1 MTPTTIIREHLLTAG
16 LEVRQLT
23 SVQAHRIRFEAGQKG
38 GLHLHP
44 CPVTGYIVEGQAL
57 LQVDGQAP
65 QVLRTGDAF
74 FEPPMA
80 RILHFDNHSETEP
93 MTFIAFYL
101 LNGQQDLIEM
111 LNDHE

>member
-1 MTPTTIIREHLLTAG
+1 MNSIIREHLLTAPM
-16 LEVRQLT
+16 EARQLT
-23 SVQAHRIRFEAGQKG
+23 TIQAHRIRFEPGQKG

-44 CPVTGYIVEGQAL
+44 CPVTGYIVDGEAL

-65 QVLRTGDAF
+65 QVLKNGDAF

-101 LNGQQDLIEM
+101 LNGQQDLIVM
-111 LNDHE
+111 LKDKE